1 MVCKLDISNAAANQ
15 STAFG
20 ITDTKFPVLV
30 VTLSVDENAKL
41 LKQLKS
47 AFKRTINWNKYGPKQ
62 QHIIPQTSTLII

>member
-30 VTLSVDENAKL
+30 VTLSVEWECK
-41 LKQLKS
+41 
-47 AFKRTINWNKYGPKQ
+47 TIETIK
-62 QHIIPQTSTLII
+62 ISIQTHN